1 MSCHPD
7 DGDGHPGWVVL
18 HGNTCTKCHFFRAS
32 GSQGCTLSKQ
42 PLADKTY
49 QKRFRT
55 EGFICYAV
63 FFGGIF
69 LFNDFHGN
77 CIQLYRYQICD
88 PIEVEPPNFRSAHV
102 YESPSRGTFATHDDD
117 FFATMLTE
125 RSHLCKAVGCWMFP
139 DLQKIE
145 AVVNWQLCQ
154 LLLSK
159 SLTCVPYVRAR
170 IYVYVDVTDLI
181 KTKWIFPGKPSRRL

>member
-1 MSCHPD
+1 MMAMGIL
-7 DGDGHPGWVVL
+7 DGLFCMAIHAQNVI
-18 HGNTCTKCHFFRAS
+18 FFRAS
-32 GSQGCTLSKQ
+32 GSQGCTLSINRWLTRNTKKW
-42 PLADKTY
+42 L
-49 QKRFRT
+49 RT
-55 EGFICYAV
+55 GFICYAN
-63 FFGGIF
+63 FRGIF